1 VNVASG
7 NPLGLNSTEHH
18 KEKTMKALLVDDSKA
33 ARFAMGKLLKDQG
46 LEVEMAASGEEA
58 LDKIATEAIN
68 IVFMDQSMPGMGG
81 IAATRAITSNEKTA
95 HIPVVLCTGN
105 EGEKLEQMA
114 EEAGAIGVLTK
125 PPREEALKQVLSSVS
140 VDEIIPAIEEM
151 EETAAETT
159 SMDREALMAEV
170 NALVEQLRQQVAET
184 EQSLQ
189 DQIKAAARAAKQDM
203 QPLHAALSGM
213 DTQIKEKVKEQLSVD
228 SNNQRIQLEA
238 LRQQVNAG
246 LDEMEERERRM
257 RDTIMREVQQQV
269 LKLVDRK
276 LAPLKEN
283 VEEFTT
289 ATFGKLESLEERLDK
304 MEQGLLGK
312 SALIAILAAGAA
324 FAAAYFLI

>member
-1 VNVASG
+1 
-7 NPLGLNSTEHH
+7 
-18 KEKTMKALLVDDSKA
+18 MKALLVDDSKA

-140 VDEIIPAIEEM
+140 VEEIIPAIEEM
-151 EETAAETT
+151 EESAAEVA
-159 SMDREALMAEV
+159 SMDRDAIMKEV
-170 NALVEQLRQQVAET
+170 NGLLEQVRQQITEL

-189 DQIKAAARAAKQDM
+189 GQVSAAVRSAEQGI
-203 QPLHAALSGM
+203 QPLQAALSGM
-213 DTQIKEKVKEQLSVD
+213 DARIKEKVKEQMSVD
-228 SNNQRIQLEA
+228 ASNQRIQLEA
-238 LRQQVNAG
+238 LRQQVNSG
-246 LDEMEERERRM
+246 LDEMEEREGRL
-257 RDTIMREVQQQV
+257 RDTVMREVQQQV

-276 LAPLKEN
+276 LDPLKEN

-289 ATFGKLESLEERLDK
+289 ATFGKIEALEEK
-304 MEQGLLGK
+304 VANMESRLLGK

>member
-1 VNVASG
+1 
-7 NPLGLNSTEHH
+7 
-18 KEKTMKALLVDDSKA
+18 
-33 ARFAMGKLLKDQG
+33 
-46 LEVEMAASGEEA
+46 
-58 LDKIATEAIN
+58 
-68 IVFMDQSMPGMGG
+68 MDQSMPGMGG

-151 EETAAETT
+151 EETAAEVA

-170 NALVEQLRQQVAET
+170 NTLVEQVRQQVTAL

-189 DQIKAAARAAKQDM
+189 EQISAAVRSAEQGI
-203 QPLHAALSGM
+203 QPLHAALNGM
-213 DTQIKEKVKEQLSVD
+213 DAQIKEKVKEQLSAD

-238 LRQQVNAG
+238 LRQQVNTG
-246 LDEMEERERRM
+246 LDEMEEREERM
-257 RDTIMREVQQQV
+257 RNTVMREVQKQV

-276 LAPLKEN
+276 LDPLKEN

-289 ATFGKLESLEERLDK
+289 ATFGKLELLEERLDK
-304 MEQGLLGK
+304 MEKGLLGK
-312 SALIAILAAGAA
+312 SALIALLTAGAA